1 MNLVHFILKKSYIS
15 SRILLDTFKLPDLLM
30 LKRDMGGGEG
40 EGEPGDGSK
49 PNTCSIKKKKKRDP
63 VPCRT
68 MGVKLLLISLHKLFS
83 LYLCINY

>member
-15 SRILLDTFKLPDLLM
+15 SRILLDTFKLLELLM
-30 LKRDMGGGEG
+30 LKRDGGGG
-40 EGEPGDGSK
+40 PGDGSK

>member
-1 MNLVHFILKKSYIS
+1 MNLVHFIFKKSYIS
-15 SRILLDTFKLPDLLM
+15 SRILLDTFKLPELLM
-30 LKRDMGGGEG
+30 LKRDMGGG

-49 PNTCSIKKKKKRDP
+49 PNTCSIKKKKRDP